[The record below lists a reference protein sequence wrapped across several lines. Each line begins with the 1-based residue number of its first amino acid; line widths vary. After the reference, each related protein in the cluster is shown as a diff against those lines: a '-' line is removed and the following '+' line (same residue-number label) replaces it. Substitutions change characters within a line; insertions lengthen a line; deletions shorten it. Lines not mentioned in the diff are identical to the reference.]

1 MKKNLLRLLLVVVI
15 LLLLFLQSLPM
26 CADTVKG
33 DANNSGAVNVAD
45 IVAVTNHIHGN
56 TPEEFNATAADVNE
70 SGSITVAD
78 IVGIIN
84 IIHYS
89 SYESSGIVSLGASI
103 NDWVEGNGGGEELT
117 QSQEYGD

>member
-1 MKKNLLRLLLVVVI
+1 MNKNLLRLLLVAVI
-15 LLLLFLQSLPM
+15 LLLLFLLSLPM

-56 TPEEFNATAADVNE
+56 TPEEFNATAADVNG

-78 IVGIIN
+78 IVGITN
-84 IIHYS
+84 LIHYGVVDINS
-89 SYESSGIVSLGASI
+89 IYLPGASI
-103 NDWVEGNGGGEELT
+103 NDWVEGDTDGDLT
-117 QSQEYGD
+117 QSHEFAD